1 MQEKAE
7 RVFLAKLRDYL
18 GAFHTKKRI
27 GEGIALYDSLAPKE
41 EPSAYERK
49 IMSLIFSSVFGE
61 STLKELSA
69 SVDRMA
75 TVDRMLKQAVAFGFD
90 RDAIIRAEL
99 FMEGKQ
105 FERASR
111 ERSRQVLKAVWT
123 ASINGECR
131 SLSRELGGAF
141 REEFAEEYL
150 DAVLCTVHAFLD
162 DGAKDFASF
171 MRIYFL
177 PFAGTGDL
185 FEKRLTKLL
194 KRDSTETNRYIVYY
208 FDYAFAEKN
217 LLADLLRSRILESYL
232 ASLNK
237 NQKEE
242 TFDLL
247 MSRVKDV
254 PAMKAYIE
262 EFRRA
267 HKSILDRITGFFSGN
282 KKNQKN
288 GDDIQH
294 EKQD

>member
-1 MQEKAE
+1 
-7 RVFLAKLRDYL
+7 
-18 GAFHTKKRI
+18 
-27 GEGIALYDSLAPKE
+27 
-41 EPSAYERK
+41 
-49 IMSLIFSSVFGE
+49 MSLILSSVFGE

-69 SVDRMA
+69 SVERMA
-75 TVDRMLKQAVAFGFD
+75 TVDRMLKQAVALGFD
-90 RDAIIRAEL
+90 RDAITRAEL
-99 FMEGKQ
+99 FTEGRQ

-123 ASINGECR
+123 ASASGEYR

-171 MRIYFL
+171 MRIYL
-177 PFAGTGDL
+177 IPFTGTGDL

-194 KRDSTETNRYIVYY
+194 KRDFIETNRYIVYY
-208 FDYAFAEKN
+208 FEYAFSEKN
-217 LLADLLRSRILESYL
+217 VLAEMMKDRVLESYL
-232 ASLNK
+232 SSLNK
-237 NQKEE
+237 NQREE
-242 TFDLL
+242 TFELL
-247 MSRVKDV
+247 MSRIK
-254 PAMKAYIE
+254 ATAEMKAYIE
-262 EFRRA
+262 AYRKT

-288 GDDIQH
+288 GDDIRH